1 MGDHTS
7 VAESPRPAV
16 DREEVKTY
24 KDSRTEVLFPI
35 FFLKRGGAYV
45 KGRGKMPTP
54 VPACLPRGC
63 GVLSL
68 PDPHL

>member
-35 FFLKRGGAYV
+35 FFLSSAGVRMSRAGV
-45 KGRGKMPTP
+45 RCPP
-54 VPACLPRGC
+54 RCLRAFQGDAGC
-63 GVLSL
+63 
-68 PDPHL
+68 